1 MSVFSQL
8 DDTELAQLI
17 EALQRDR
24 LALPISRFS
33 LSRYISE
40 VNLEAIT
47 AELQRLIQ
55 QNWKT
60 ATLLYLLEAIA
71 TERNRA
77 ITLERTAELVWTHP
91 DRTLANSR
99 DTHVIALNL
108 IQQARSSL
116 TISTY
121 SFDDNDRGKN
131 FLAPL
136 AEHYKRDRAF
146 ALRIFCNIKQ
156 KWGETHPPE
165 YLTTQFARR
174 FRDRLWSG
182 DHLPPIYY
190 DPRALLSDWTQR
202 ACLHTKCI
210 IADRRFVLLTSANFT
225 EASRKRNIETGI
237 LLTSSDLAKQPGVTQ
252 LM

>member
-77 ITLERTAELVWTHP
+77 ITLERTAELV
-91 DRTLANSR
+91 
-99 DTHVIALNL
+99 
-108 IQQARSSL
+108 
-116 TISTY
+116 
-121 SFDDNDRGKN
+121 
-131 FLAPL
+131 
-136 AEHYKRDRAF
+136 
-146 ALRIFCNIKQ
+146 
-156 KWGETHPPE
+156 
-165 YLTTQFARR
+165 
-174 FRDRLWSG
+174 
-182 DHLPPIYY
+182 
-190 DPRALLSDWTQR
+190 
-202 ACLHTKCI
+202 
-210 IADRRFVLLTSANFT
+210 
-225 EASRKRNIETGI
+225 
-237 LLTSSDLAKQPGVTQ
+237 
-252 LM
+252 